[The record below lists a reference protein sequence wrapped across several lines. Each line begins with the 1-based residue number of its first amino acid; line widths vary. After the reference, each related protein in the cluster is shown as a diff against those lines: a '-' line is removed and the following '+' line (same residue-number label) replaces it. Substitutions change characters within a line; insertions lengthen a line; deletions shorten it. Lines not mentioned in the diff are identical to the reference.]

1 MSVHVELFG
10 IPQRCAGGDCVA
22 AEGAR
27 LGEVLLDL
35 ARQFPE
41 LAAQCLDRGRLRPGY
56 LASLNGGPFVTD
68 PAAPI
73 CPGDSVLILSADAG
87 G

>member
-1 MSVHVELFG
+1 MSVCIELFG
-10 IPQRCAGGDCVA
+10 IPRQCAGIDCLTA
-22 AEGAR
+22 DGAR
-27 LGEVLLDL
+27 LGDVLLDL

-68 PAAPI
+68 SAAPI
-73 CPGDSVLILSADAG
+73 RPGDSVLILSADAG